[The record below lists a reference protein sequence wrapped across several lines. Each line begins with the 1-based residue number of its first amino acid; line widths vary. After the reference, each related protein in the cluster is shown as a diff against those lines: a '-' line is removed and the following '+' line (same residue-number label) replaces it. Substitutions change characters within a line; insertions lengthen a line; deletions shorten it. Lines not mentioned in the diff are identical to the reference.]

1 MSIARQEGALIS
13 HFRGYAWVEVA
24 VLMKQWPITSTRLC
38 KRTVLKLAFTE
49 RLAYTRNE
57 GFRTITPALPFKALT
72 DLKCGKSKMARPERF
87 ELPTPGFVGRCSI
100 QLSYGRV
107 MTGGWLRRGRRS

>member
-1 MSIARQEGALIS
+1 MIPIVSIARQEGALRS

-49 RLAYTRNE
+49 RLAYIRNE
-57 GFRTITPALPFKALT
+57 GFRTITAALVFKALT
-72 DLKCGKSKMARPERF
+72 DLKMRKIQDG
-87 ELPTPGFVGRCSI
+87 TP
-100 QLSYGRV
+100 
-107 MTGGWLRRGRRS
+107 

>member
-1 MSIARQEGALIS
+1 MIPIVSIARQEGALIS

-24 VLMKQWPITSTRLC
+24 VLTRLC

-57 GFRTITPALPFKALT
+57 GFRTITPALPFKA
-72 DLKCGKSKMARPERF
+72 
-87 ELPTPGFVGRCSI
+87 
-100 QLSYGRV
+100 
-107 MTGGWLRRGRRS
+107 

>member
-1 MSIARQEGALIS
+1 MDILRLGFLCKQQMIPIVSIARQEGALMS

-38 KRTVLKLAFTE
+38 KRKVMKLAFIE

-72 DLKCGKSKMARPERF
+72 DLKCGRSKMARPERF
-87 ELPTPGFVGRCSI
+87 ELPT
-100 QLSYGRV
+100 
-107 MTGGWLRRGRRS
+107 LRFEA